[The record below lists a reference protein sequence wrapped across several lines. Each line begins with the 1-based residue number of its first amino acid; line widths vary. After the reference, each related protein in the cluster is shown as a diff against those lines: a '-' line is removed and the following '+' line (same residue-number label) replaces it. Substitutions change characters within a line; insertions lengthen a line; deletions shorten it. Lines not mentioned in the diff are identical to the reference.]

1 MEELNQGESYNE
13 FENPQTVRPFGLSF
27 FCILSFINAVLQFLF
42 NFLSFSVFNTMKTV
56 TSDERI
62 LELYENMGI
71 DEDQLETALAA
82 FFAPGMFYYLLT
94 SLLYIGSF
102 IGVLYMWKMQKKGFH
117 YYAIA
122 QILILIVAALMYF
135 GATGTSPWSSVI
147 LTAAFIGIYFIYYKK
162 VME

>member
-13 FENPQTVRPFGLSF
+13 FENPQPQRPTGLTIA
-27 FCILSFINAVLQFLF
+27 CILSFINAVWQFLS
-42 NFLSFSVFNTMKTV
+42 NFILFSSYNMMKTIND
-56 TSDERI
+56 DENYV
-62 LELYENMGI
+62 ELMEKMGV
-71 DEDQLETALAA
+71 DMDQMEEAMAA
-82 FFAPGMFYYLLT
+82 FFNVNKFYYLLT
-94 SLLYIGSF
+94 ALLYIGSF

-122 QILILIVAALMYF
+122 QILILIATAVF
-135 GATGTSPWSSVI
+135 VVSVTGASIVSPAI

>member
-1 MEELNQGESYNE
+1 MEENNQIPT
-13 FENPQTVRPFGLSF
+13 FTDQENPQPVRPFGLSF
-27 FCILSFINAVLQFLF
+27 FCILSFINAVLQFLI

-56 TSDERI
+56 TSDEKF

-71 DEDQLETALAA
+71 DEDQLETALGA
-82 FFAPGMFYYLLT
+82 FFAPGMFYYLIT

-102 IGVLYMWKMQKKGFH
+102 IGVLYMWKMKKKGFH

-147 LTAAFIGIYFIYYKK
+147 LTAAFIGLYFVYYRK

>member
-1 MEELNQGESYNE
+1 MEENNQIPT
-13 FENPQTVRPFGLSF
+13 FTDQENPKPVRPFGLSF
-27 FCILSFINAVLQFLF
+27 ICVLSFINAVCQFLF
-42 NFLSFSVFNTMKTV
+42 NFMSFTVFNTMKTV
-56 TSDERI
+56 TSDEKF

-71 DEDQLETALAA
+71 DEDQLETVLAV
-82 FFAPGMFYYLLT
+82 FFAPGMFYYIIT

-102 IGVLYMWKMQKKGFH
+102 FGVLYMWRMQKKGFH

-147 LTAAFIGIYFIYYKK
+147 FTAVFIGLYFVYYRK

>member
-1 MEELNQGESYNE
+1 MEENNQIPT
-13 FENPQTVRPFGLSF
+13 FTDQENPQPVRPFGLSF
-27 FCILSFINAVLQFLF
+27 FCILSFINAVLQFLI

-56 TSDERI
+56 TSDEKF

-71 DEDQLETALAA
+71 DEDQLETALGA
-82 FFAPGMFYYLLT
+82 FFAPGMFYYLIT

-102 IGVLYMWKMQKKGFH
+102 FGVLYMWRMQKKGFH

-135 GATGTSPWSSVI
+135 GATGSSPWSSII
-147 LTAAFIGIYFIYYKK
+147 LTAAFIGIYFVYYKK

>member
-13 FENPQTVRPFGLSF
+13 FENPQPVRPFGLSF
-27 FCILSFINAVLQFLF
+27 FCILSFINAVLQFLI

-56 TSDERI
+56 TSDERF

-82 FFAPGMFYYLLT
+82 FFAPGMFYYLIT

-135 GATGTSPWSSVI
+135 GATGTSPWSSII